1 MSYPAHIEEA
11 ATQWLTKK
19 RFVADPSSLSLIVAK
34 AQELVDELGGV
45 LAPAHFERAYLT
57 LVQRGTIPVCR
68 ETVDSVTAKE
78 QIPPEIADY
87 IERATA
93 FDLRRRYANDSEFKR
108 QYDLYTANQQ
118 KKESTGSALTV
129 EEYRSMSAQ
138 QIIRAYRSDAVFKAG
153 VDSLIARGEI

>member
-11 ATQWLTKK
+11 ATQWLTK
-19 RFVADPSSLSLIVAK
+19 RFVADPGSLSLIVTK

-57 LVQRGTIPVCR
+57 LVQDGIIPVCR
-68 ETVDSVTAKE
+68 ETADSAAARQ
-78 QIPPEIADY
+78 QIPSEIVDF

-93 FDLRRRYANDSEFKR
+93 VDLRRRYAKDREFKR
-108 QYDLYTANQQ
+108 HYDLYAADHQRKQ
-118 KKESTGSALTV
+118 GTGSALTV

-138 QIIRAYRSDAVFKAG
+138 QIIRAYRSDAAFKAG
-153 VDSLIARGEI
+153 VDSLISRGLI